1 MDDEVDGAL
10 QEVRD
15 FFHDVMVEFR
25 RVSWP
30 TRREVAGSTAV
41 VVVMVV
47 ILAVFL
53 ASVDNILSWLVGR
66 ILR

>member
-1 MDDEVDGAL
+1 MEFL
-10 QEVRD
+10 KKVRD
-15 FFHDVMVEFR
+15 FFRDVMVEFR

-30 TRREVAGSTAV
+30 SRRDVAGSTAV

-47 ILAVFL
+47 VLAVFL
-53 ASVDNILSWLVGR
+53 AGVDNLLSWLVGY